1 MEENKN
7 NEQPQINPDLN
18 NPTPVSDAKF
28 IFASIKKFLFELL
41 DIRLDTDKKG
51 TIEDI
56 KGNISMKGHTAWVL
70 VFSILIAS
78 IGLNVSSTAV
88 VIGAMLISPL
98 MGPILG
104 IGLSIGINDIDT
116 LKRSL
121 INLGV
126 MIGLSLV
133 TSFTFFL
140 IPLFRAETPELLA
153 RTAPDVRDVFIAI
166 AGGLALI
173 IAISRRSKQTNTI
186 AGVAIATA
194 LMPPL
199 CTAGYGLATWNL
211 AYFGGAMFLFT
222 INTIFI
228 ALATFVIVKFLKFPM
243 VKYINS
249 AKRKRIASM
258 ASIVA
263 IIIFTASIYM
273 FFNLFKQNQF
283 NQSAQQLINDI
294 KSNGISIID
303 ENSKNIDYKNNS
315 IKIFVY
321 GNKLTKNEIARWKS
335 RLNEYGL
342 TDTKLLFHQGVDD
355 SDLRNEVK
363 NLTDLYSQNQR
374 LITSRDETIKEKEE
388 KIKLLESEISKYFDN
403 EIPFIQISEEA
414 QINYT
419 GLAGIS
425 FAKEISTN
433 FKKIDTIAV
442 FKTTWYDSIPNK
454 EQQEIQLKKWLKT
467 RLKLDTL
474 IVTKNQ

>member
-1 MEENKN
+1 MENNQNQNETNITNNNKPKGDFN
-7 NEQPQINPDLN
+7 TVWQ
-18 NPTPVSDAKF
+18 
-28 IFASIKKFLFELL
+28 SIKDFLNDLL
-41 DIRLDTDKKG
+41 DIRHDTDKKG

-70 VFSILIAS
+70 IFSILIAS

-126 MIGLSLV
+126 MIGLSLL

-140 IPLFRAETPELLA
+140 IPIFRNETPEILA

-173 IAISRRSKQTNTI
+173 VALSRRNQQTNTI

-211 AYFGGAMFLFT
+211 GYFGGAMFLFT

-228 ALATFVIVKFLKFPM
+228 ALATFVIVKFLGFPM

-249 AKRKRIASM
+249 AKRKRIAQL
-258 ASIVA
+258 ASTVAFIVLA
-263 IIIFTASIYM
+263 GSVYM
-273 FFNLFKQNQF
+273 FLNLLKENQFKQH
-283 NQSAQQLINDI
+283 AQNLINDI
-294 KSNGISIID
+294 KNTGISIID
-303 ENSKNIDYKNNS
+303 EEDKNIDYNKRS
-315 IKIFVY
+315 ITLVVY
-321 GNKLTKNEIARWKS
+321 GNKLRNEEIDNWVAK
-335 RLNEYGL
+335 LPEYGL
-342 TDTKLLFHQGVDD
+342 DNTNLIIHQGMDD
-355 SDLRNEVK
+355 TDIRNEVE
-363 NLTDLYSQNQR
+363 NLTELYTQNQK
-374 LITSRDETIKEKEE
+374 IISSRDESIKEKEE
-388 KIKLLESEISKYFDN
+388 KIRLLENELTKFYNSQIPFLQISK
-403 EIPFIQISEEA
+403 EA
-414 QINYT
+414 QVNYN
-419 GLAGIS
+419 GLKKLS
-425 FAKEISTN
+425 YAKLVETN
-433 FKKIDTIAV
+433 FTSTDTINV
-442 FKTTWYDSIPNK
+442 FNAKWYDSVPNSK
-454 EQQEIQLKKWLKT
+454 QQQLLLKKWLKT
-467 RLKLDTL
+467 RLNLDTL
-474 IVTKNQ
+474 IVNNE

>member
-1 MEENKN
+1 MENIESNKS
-7 NEQPQINPDLN
+7 EQNSVVN
-18 NPTPVSDAKF
+18 GSPTKDEVKGAWHTIKQF
-28 IFASIKKFLFELL
+28 IFELL

-78 IGLNVSSTAV
+78 IGLNISSTAV

-104 IGLSIGINDIDT
+104 VGLSIGINDIDT

-126 MIGLSLV
+126 MIGLSLA
-133 TSFTFFL
+133 TSFLFFL
-140 IPLFRAETPELLA
+140 IPIFRDETPEILA

-173 IAISRRSKQTNTI
+173 IALSRRSEQTNTI

-211 AYFGGAMFLFT
+211 SYFGGAMFLFT

-228 ALATFVIVKFLKFPM
+228 ALATFMIVKFLRFPM

-249 AKRKRIASM
+249 TKRKRIAR
-258 ASIVA
+258 
-263 IIIFTASIYM
+263 TASFVALIVFAGSIFL
-273 FFNLFKQNQF
+273 FFNLFKENQF
-283 NQSAQQLINDI
+283 KRAAQHFINDVK
-294 KSNGISIID
+294 KSKISIID
-303 ENSKNIDYKNNS
+303 EEDKNISYKNRS
-315 IKIFVY
+315 IKLIIY
-321 GNKLTKNEIARWKS
+321 GNKLSKEDKDYWIAK
-335 RLNEYGL
+335 LPEYGL
-342 TDTKLLFHQGVDD
+342 NNTKLILQQGIDD

-363 NLTDLYSQNQR
+363 NLSDLYTHNQK
-374 LITSRDETIKEKEE
+374 IISSRDESIKEKEE
-388 KIKLLESEISKYFDN
+388 KIKLLETELSNYYKNQIPFLQISK
-403 EIPFIQISEEA
+403 EA
-414 QINYT
+414 QINYN
-419 GLAGIS
+419 GLS
-425 FAKEISTN
+425 NLSYAKMIKTN
-433 FKKIDTIAV
+433 FNTIDTITV
-442 FKTTWYDSIPNK
+442 FNTRWYDSVPNIS
-454 EQQEIQLKKWLKT
+454 QQKLLLKKWLKT
-467 RLKLDTL
+467 RLNLDT
-474 IVTKNQ
+474 IVVKTE